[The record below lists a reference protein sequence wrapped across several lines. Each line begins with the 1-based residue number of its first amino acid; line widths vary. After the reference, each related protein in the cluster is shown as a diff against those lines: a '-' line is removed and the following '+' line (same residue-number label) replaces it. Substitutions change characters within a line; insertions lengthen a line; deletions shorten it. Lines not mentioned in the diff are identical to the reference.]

1 MNRSGTSRTIPL
13 EEGANFVTKQM
24 EATGGRKL
32 PRHQASTESVL
43 VVIEGA
49 CSVEFSEA
57 DHSLKSG
64 ESLIIPK
71 DAWHQISADPD
82 FKAVHIMPKDIRFKF
97 SS

>member
-1 MNRSGTSRTIPL
+1 MDRSGTSRTFPL
-13 EEGANFVTKQM
+13 EEGAHYVTRQM
-24 EATGGRKL
+24 EATGGRKM

-43 VVIEGA
+43 VVIAGS

-71 DAWHQISADPD
+71 DEWHQITADPD
-82 FKAVHIMPKDIRFKF
+82 FKAVHIMPKEIRFKF